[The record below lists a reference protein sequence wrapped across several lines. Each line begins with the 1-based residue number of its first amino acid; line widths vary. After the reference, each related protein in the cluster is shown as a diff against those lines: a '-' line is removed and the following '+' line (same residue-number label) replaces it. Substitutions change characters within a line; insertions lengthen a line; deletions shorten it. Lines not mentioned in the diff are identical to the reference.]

1 MGSEERVYPTQK
13 PVSLMRRII
22 EMSTD
27 VGDTILDPV
36 AGAGTTGVA
45 ASQLDR
51 NYILFDI
58 SEDAIEACE
67 RRIKNEGKN
76 LTTV

>member
-1 MGSEERVYPTQK
+1 
-13 PVSLMRRII
+13 
-22 EMSTD
+22 MSTD
-27 VGDTILDPV
+27 EGDVVLDPV
-36 AGAGTTGVA
+36 AGSGTTGVA

-58 SEDAIEACE
+58 SEEAVEVCK

-76 LTTV
+76 LTADQ

>member
-1 MGSEERVYPTQK
+1 MK
-13 PVSLMRRII
+13 RII

-27 VGDTILDPV
+27 AGDTILDPV
-36 AGAGTTGVA
+36 AGSGTTGVA
-45 ASQLDR
+45 ASILDR
-51 NYILFDI
+51 NYILFDV
-58 SEDAIEACE
+58 SQDAIDACE